1 MKTTYLVK
9 KDPKQPSDSNNWIVM
24 NGKEFIAFKQTEEG
38 KQRSNNFIRLCTEYD
53 EECIVME
60 CDLENLI
67 KWKSEL
73 NRSAYVEKVKR
84 EKGYTVLSY
93 HQFESGEE
101 DVDGE
106 SVLVDM
112 EESLEETVIEK
123 IEIEKLLKLVGR
135 LCEEDQKLIYSFYLT
150 DEPML
155 ETVYAKEN
163 GISRQ
168 VVHFRKERAIER
180 LKKLYFS

>member
-1 MKTTYLVK
+1 MSIILLVK
-9 KDPKQPSDSNNWIVM
+9 LFEKFQNSDIIDVAEYL
-24 NGKEFIAFKQTEEG
+24 GGTEEG
-38 KQRSNNFIRLCTEYD
+38 FVQMMNSRAKQTDKKFDYLIP
-53 EECIVME
+53 EE
-60 CDLENLI
+60 L
-67 KWKSEL
+67 
-73 NRSAYVEKVKR
+73 
-84 EKGYTVLSY
+84 
-93 HQFESGEE
+93 
-101 DVDGE
+101 
-106 SVLVDM
+106 
-112 EESLEETVIEK
+112 IEK